1 MPRSQT
7 RGFRRSLTLIPRK
20 RLEDKLLAA
29 LNSEVLKPEVLDAVY
44 RRTAKKVKE
53 QFAHVPEE
61 LRLKKVELNRAET
74 RVHNFIE
81 FIANGRATSGLVDA
95 LAQAEEQVKTLKADV
110 ASMASASE
118 HTFTPPPRAWIADR
132 VKHLNDL
139 LTTRTEKSALA
150 LRRLTGPVTL
160 TPKKP
165 EVGRPFFKVNC
176 KVDSL
181 NLLVADGSSNSF
193 HWWRRRESNPGP
205 QGFRSALVHV
215 RSRYIPSD

>member
-1 MPRSQT
+1 M
-7 RGFRRSLTLIPRK
+7 
-20 RLEDKLLAA
+20 
-29 LNSEVLKPEVLDAVY
+29 LDAVY

-132 VKHLNDL
+132 VKHLN
-139 LTTRTEKSALA
+139 E
-150 LRRLTGPVTL
+150 
-160 TPKKP
+160 
-165 EVGRPFFKVNC
+165 
-176 KVDSL
+176 SL
-181 NLLVADGSSNSF
+181 NHPHREVSTCTEAPHRSSDAHTKKAGS
-193 HWWRRRESNPGP
+193 GP
-205 QGFRSALVHV
+205 AILQSQL
-215 RSRYIPSD
+215 